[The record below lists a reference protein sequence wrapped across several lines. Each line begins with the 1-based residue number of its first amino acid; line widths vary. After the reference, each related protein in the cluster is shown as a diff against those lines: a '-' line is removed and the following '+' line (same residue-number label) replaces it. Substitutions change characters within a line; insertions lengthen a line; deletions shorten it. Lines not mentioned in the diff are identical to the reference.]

1 MGALGCFS
9 PNHHQ
14 TTLEF
19 SAICLHLAFQQF
31 LKQTQEVFETFL
43 CFLNLT
49 ASQIVHTSQAL
60 HSSLK
65 IPGNQ
70 LKTHLLF
77 HGIIYILCIYCT
89 STLQLWCADSETG
102 MSTRIC
108 KYRYLGIAIYLNI
121 GFNSC
126 KYLLK
131 ALRGGAVEIGFG
143 T

>member
-77 HGIIYILCIYCT
+77 HGDMYMLCIVPLPCSSGVLIQRLVSASESACIGT
-89 STLQLWCADSETG
+89 LVLQLD
-102 MSTRIC
+102 
-108 KYRYLGIAIYLNI
+108 L
-121 GFNSC
+121 
-126 KYLLK
+126 
-131 ALRGGAVEIGFG
+131 
-143 T
+143 